1 MKGWTM
7 DRFFPEGTMAWRL
20 AQDLPNCLF
29 DCGFCNARA
38 SSVKGYKL
46 GTHGDGS
53 GPQKGAIYLC
63 PNCGGPI
70 FVAPDGRRFPN
81 AAFGTPVR
89 HVPVDLYSLYE
100 EARRCTGQNC
110 YTAAVLLCRKMLMN
124 IAVDQGAKENLAFIQ
139 YVNYLADKGYV
150 PPNGK
155 HWVDHIRKK
164 GNEATHE
171 IALMGQDDARELL
184 SFVEMLL
191 RFVYEFPKLVPNPGA
206 PSAP

>member
-1 MKGWTM
+1 M
-7 DRFFPEGTMAWRL
+7 DRFFPENSMAWHRP
-20 AQDLPNCLF
+20 QDLPNARF
-29 DCGFCNARA
+29 DCGFCNTRA

-46 GTHGDGS
+46 GHHTDGS
-53 GPQKGAIYLC
+53 GAQTGAIYLC

-70 FVAPDGRRFPN
+70 FFAPDGRKFPT
-81 AAFGTPVR
+81 AAMGNVVR
-89 HVPVDLYSLYE
+89 HVPDALDSLYE

-124 IAVDQGAKENLAFIQ
+124 IAVDQGAKEGLAFIA
-139 YVNYLADKGYV
+139 YVTYLADKGYV

-171 IALMGQDDARELL
+171 IALMGAEDAKELL

-191 RFVYEFPKLVPNPGA
+191 RFVYEFPKLVPTPTSS
-206 PSAP
+206 PSP